1 MGNVLGGIAAGVL
14 IGYPFGGVLYD
25 FRFVYWYGMII
36 AKPSIDRQISRTY
49 Y

>member
-25 FRFVYWYGMII
+25 FRFV
-36 AKPSIDRQISRTY
+36 SQN
-49 Y
+49 